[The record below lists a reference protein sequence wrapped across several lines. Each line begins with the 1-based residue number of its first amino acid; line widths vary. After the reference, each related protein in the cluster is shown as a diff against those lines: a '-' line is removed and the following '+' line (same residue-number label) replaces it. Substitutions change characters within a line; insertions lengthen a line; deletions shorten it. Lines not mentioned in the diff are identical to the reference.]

1 MNEETRFKL
10 KLSSKYFI
18 LLSMYINDCSILGV
32 FIVEILILKAILLF
46 YLNMY
51 NDRNYIIT
59 DSKNR
64 KIKFYLLTFNC
75 IMILSHTKKVI
86 SF

>member
-1 MNEETRFKL
+1 
-10 KLSSKYFI
+10 
-18 LLSMYINDCSILGV
+18 MYINDCSILGV

-64 KIKFYLLTFNC
+64 KINFYLLTFNC
-75 IMILSHTKKVI
+75 IMILSHTKKSNFLLRKIVI
-86 SF
+86 KNRFKQN